1 MAQVNLLPWRETEQQ
16 RTKQRFYRHIAA
28 VIGVTTAVI
37 LVAYFSIS
45 ALQQQQGHRNRY
57 LQQQISLLDNQLAE
71 LTEITEQHDQVSNR
85 IKLIHQLHH
94 DGTTAIAIFNEL
106 AARTPGGIV
115 LISVDKKDR
124 VLTLHGQ
131 SAANHQVAEFLRLL
145 NASPQFEQADIRQL
159 VSTETDDVEGDVAS
173 TFTVIV
179 GISQGPSL

>member
-16 RTKQRFYRHIAA
+16 RTKQQFYWYVAA

-45 ALQQQQGHRNRY
+45 VLQQQQSHRNHY
-57 LQQQISLLDNQLAE
+57 LQQQISLLDNQLAD

-106 AARTPGGIV
+106 AALTPAGIV
-115 LISVDKKDR
+115 LVSADKKDR
-124 VLTLHGQ
+124 VLTLNGQ
-131 SAANHQVAEFLRLL
+131 STANHQVAEFLRLL
-145 NASPQFEQADIRQL
+145 NASPQFKQADIRQL
-159 VSTETDDVEGDVAS
+159 VSTESEGAEGDLAS

-179 GISQGPSL
+179 GIVAEPAS